1 MSWNLLIV
9 LGCLVGGYVVVS
21 VLMNIKPDDLRPPPE
36 RDDAP
41 PSAPSMPSASKVAR
55 LPPPPPPRYDD
66 WSLLLD
72 IPHSASPRDIEAAF
86 RRQQAKAAAAG
97 DQLLLENL
105 RRARD
110 AALAEK
116 KRG

>member
-1 MSWNLLIV
+1 MSWNMLIV

-21 VLMNIKPDDLRPPPE
+21 MLMNTKPEDLRPPPE
-36 RDDAP
+36 RDEPPAATPPPAP
-41 PSAPSMPSASKVAR
+41 PAGNMAR
-55 LPPPPPPRYDD
+55 LPPPPRYTD

-72 IPHSASPRDIEAAF
+72 IPRSSSARDIEAAF
-86 RRQQAKAAAAG
+86 RRQQAKAMANG
-97 DQLLLENL
+97 DQQQVENL

-116 KRG
+116 KQT

>member
-21 VLMNIKPDDLRPPPE
+21 MLMNTKPEDLRPPPE
-36 RDDAP
+36 REEP
-41 PSAPSMPSASKVAR
+41 PQSSPPAGHAAR
-55 LPPPPPPRYDD
+55 LPPPPRHGD
-66 WSLLLD
+66 WSVLLD
-72 IPHSASPRDIEAAF
+72 VPRSASPRDIEAAF

-116 KRG
+116 KLT

>member
-1 MSWNLLIV
+1 MSWNVLIV

-21 VLMNIKPDDLRPPPE
+21 MLMNIKPDDLRPPPE
-36 RDDAP
+36 RGDPPPVAP
-41 PSAPSMPSASKVAR
+41 PAAGNAPR
-55 LPPPPPPRYDD
+55 LPPPRHAD

-72 IPHSASPRDIEAAF
+72 IPRSASVRDIEAAF
-86 RRQQAKAAAAG
+86 RRQQAKATAEG

-116 KRG
+116 KQR

>member
-1 MSWNLLIV
+1 MSWNVLIV

-21 VLMNIKPDDLRPPPE
+21 MLMNIKPDDLRPPPE
-36 RDDAP
+36 HDDRPPTAP
-41 PSAPSMPSASKVAR
+41 PAPGNAAR
-55 LPPPPPPRYDD
+55 LPPPRRQID
-66 WSLLLD
+66 WTVLLD
-72 IPHSASPRDIEAAF
+72 VPRSASARDIEAAF

-116 KRG
+116 RQA

>member
-36 RDDAP
+36 REDP
-41 PSAPSMPSASKVAR
+41 PSAAPSAAGTAAR
-55 LPPPPPPRYDD
+55 LPPAARGSD
-66 WSLLLD
+66 WTLLLD
-72 IPHSASPRDIEAAF
+72 IPRSASVRDIEAAF
-86 RRQQAKAAAAG
+86 RRQQGKAMAAG
-97 DQLLLENL
+97 DSLLLENL

-116 KRG
+116 RRE

>member
-1 MSWNLLIV
+1 MSWNVLIV

-21 VLMNIKPDDLRPPPE
+21 MLMNIKADDLRPPPE
-36 RDDAP
+36 RDDPP
-41 PSAPSMPSASKVAR
+41 PSAPPAAGNAAR
-55 LPPPPPPRYDD
+55 LPAPRHSD

-72 IPHSASPRDIEAAF
+72 IPRSSGARDIEAAF
-86 RRQQAKAAAAG
+86 RRQQTKAAASG

-116 KRG
+116 KQS

>member
-1 MSWNLLIV
+1 MSWNVLIV

-21 VLMNIKPDDLRPPPE
+21 MLMNIKPDDLRPPPE
-36 RDDAP
+36 HDDRSPAAP
-41 PSAPSMPSASKVAR
+41 PAPPAPGNAAR
-55 LPPPPPPRYDD
+55 LPPPRRQTD
-66 WSLLLD
+66 WTVLLD
-72 IPHSASPRDIEAAF
+72 IPRSASVRDIEAAF

-116 KRG
+116 QQG